1 MTERDEHAGTGLP
14 ASLEAA
20 WGLRERPGR
29 GPRPGLSLERIVAAA
44 VEIAAAEGIGAVSMG
59 RVAKALG
66 SSPMSLY
73 RYVTAKDELLILMV
87 DAATGPAPAGPSP
100 DTGWR
105 PALARWAR
113 DHRAVLLAHPWM
125 LRVPIS
131 GPPVTPNVLS
141 WMERGL
147 AALGGTALPPADR
160 LSVLLLVTGFVRN
173 EATLATDLREH
184 VRDGTTGLPGGD
196 LTGYGTLL
204 RSLVD
209 ARSHPHLREVVDAG
223 VFEDDDNPDYDFE
236 FGLERL
242 LDGVET
248 LIRGRRHSSAAPPS
262 G

>member
-1 MTERDEHAGTGLP
+1 MTERDEHGGTGLP
-14 ASLEAA
+14 ASVEAA
-20 WGLRERPGR
+20 WGLRERPGK

-44 VEIAAAEGIGAVSMG
+44 VDIAAAEGITAVSMG
-59 RVAKALG
+59 RVAKELG

-73 RYVTAKDELLILMV
+73 RYVASKDELLMLMV
-87 DAATGPAPAGPSP
+87 DAATGPAPAQAAPGPH
-100 DTGWR
+100 WR

-125 LRVPIS
+125 LRVPIG

-147 AALGGTALPPADR
+147 AALHGAALPPGDR

-173 EATLATDLREH
+173 EATLTTDLREH
-184 VRDGTTGLPGGD
+184 VRDGTTGLPDDD
-196 LTGYGTLL
+196 LRGYGTLL
-204 RSLVD
+204 RRLID
-209 ARSHPHLREVVDAG
+209 ARSHPHLHDLVEAG

-242 LDGVET
+242 LDGVES
-248 LIRGRRHSSAAPPS
+248 LIRGRQDPP
-262 G
+262 